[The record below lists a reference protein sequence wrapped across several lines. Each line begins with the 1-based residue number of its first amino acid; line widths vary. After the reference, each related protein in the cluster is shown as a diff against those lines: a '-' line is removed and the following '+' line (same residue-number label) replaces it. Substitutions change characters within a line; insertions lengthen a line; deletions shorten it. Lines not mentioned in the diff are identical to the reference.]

1 MVLHFWGGVFC
12 VLCCVCRTT
21 AHCRYLFCIARAF
34 VLLVVVMVR
43 KENNSHRVHSQSSRG
58 GTTCK
63 KCALERRKRQTMR
76 TTFVGGL
83 SIVLH
88 FLGRGV
94 HCFVAYTSSTSCVEC
109 RSSCRMIGAR
119 ARAGVIA
126 AGRQNPILTPSTTER
141 NEQNRDKT

>member
-1 MVLHFWGGVFC
+1 
-12 VLCCVCRTT
+12 
-21 AHCRYLFCIARAF
+21 
-34 VLLVVVMVR
+34 
-43 KENNSHRVHSQSSRG
+43 
-58 GTTCK
+58 
-63 KCALERRKRQTMR
+63 MR

-94 HCFVAYTSSTSCVEC
+94 FIVFVAYTSGTSCVEC
-109 RSSCRMIGAR
+109 RRSSCRMIGAR